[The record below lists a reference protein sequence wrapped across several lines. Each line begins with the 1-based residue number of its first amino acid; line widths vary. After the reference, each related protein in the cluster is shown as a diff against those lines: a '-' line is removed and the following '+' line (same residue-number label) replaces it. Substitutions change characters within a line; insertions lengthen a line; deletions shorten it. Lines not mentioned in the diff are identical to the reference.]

1 MRERMKGF
9 LLSTPNSSRTLLI
22 YSGSMVPEPSSSKTL
37 KVSSRSAKSSGRILS
52 FQDEGLLE
60 TAGAGALTFDLALL
74 MDRDYKIKINLKI
87 QLTQSISNPPHQY
100 FLNFPQINFPDEY
113 LQLLYV
119 SLNLYSLHNNE
130 EKINKKADQ
139 SLRLYSNQTSK

>member
-60 TAGAGALTFDLALL
+60 TAGAGALTLDLALL
-74 MDRDYKIKINLKI
+74 MDRDYKIKINLNI
-87 QLTQSISNPPHQY
+87 QLTQSISNPPSS
-100 FLNFPQINFPDEY
+100 QIFTKPPKQIKRI
-113 LQLLYV
+113 LQTNHLG
-119 SLNLYSLHNNE
+119 
-130 EKINKKADQ
+130 
-139 SLRLYSNQTSK
+139 T